1 MFDYEKI
8 SHPSLMFVVKVAI
21 AVEHNWLSDLPEN
34 ITSIKCLPQS
44 NALAY
49 STKVSISDQ
58 KWFA

>member
-1 MFDYEKI
+1 
-8 SHPSLMFVVKVAI
+8 MFVVKVAI